1 MFGACVRL
9 LFTQILGIRM
19 TPSAQPPVVN
29 PAQPDVTTQPT
40 QALKP
45 LNGELQPPAVP
56 ASAQHFSYE
65 IRLSSQRQLTW
76 AKGSI
81 QTPDGILSVSWE
93 LLENGEKQV
102 EWSLAPAGE
111 DKVPTM

>member
-1 MFGACVRL
+1 MPRCVKP
-9 LFTQILGIRM
+9 TQ
-19 TPSAQPPVVN
+19 S
-29 PAQPDVTTQPT
+29 DVTTQPT
-40 QALKP
+40 QALKL

-81 QTPDGILSVSWE
+81 QTPDGSLSVSWE